1 MENQYYAVVEKQDFF
16 EIIENKFGELAIF
29 IDERKTPPA
38 NPKLEYNGDTTAIL
52 YRDEKTAIKLE
63 GISKETSSPLAEAE
77 FVMFIETN
85 KDTVIRTYAV
95 PVETVEEIVFKGR
108 QVRADEYERYKS
120 KQEIIDAFGAI
131 NIWTSGENKWL
142 E

>member
-29 IDERKTPPA
+29 IDAREDTPSTPI
-38 NPKLEYNGDTTAIL
+38 LEYNGDTTAVL
-52 YRDEKTAIKLE
+52 HRDEKRIIRLE
-63 GISKETSSPLAEAE
+63 GITKETSSTLAEAE
-77 FVMFIETN
+77 VVLFVETN
-85 KDTVIRTYAV
+85 NDVVVRTYAV
-95 PVETVEEIVFKGR
+95 PVETVDEISFKGR

-131 NIWTSGENKWL
+131 NIWSNGDK
-142 E
+142 

>member
-1 MENQYYAVVEKQDFF
+1 MENQYYAVVEKQDFL

-29 IDERKTPPA
+29 IDYREKAPS
-38 NPKLEYNGDTTAIL
+38 NPRMEYNGDTTAIL

-77 FVMFIETN
+77 VVLFVETD

-95 PVETVEEIVFKGR
+95 PVETVEEIVFRGR
-108 QVRADEYERYKS
+108 QVRADEYERYKN
-120 KQEIIDAFGAI
+120 KQEIIKAFGAV
-131 NIWTSGENKWL
+131 NIWKSGENKWL

>member
-29 IDERKTPPA
+29 IDAREDTPSTPI
-38 NPKLEYNGDTTAIL
+38 LEYNGDTTAVL
-52 YRDEKTAIKLE
+52 HRDEKRIIRLE
-63 GISKETSSPLAEAE
+63 GITKETSSTLAEAE
-77 FVMFIETN
+77 VVLFVETN
-85 KDTVIRTYAV
+85 KDTVVRTYAV
-95 PVETVEEIVFKGR
+95 PVQTVEVISFKGR

-131 NIWTSGENKWL
+131 NIWSNGDK
-142 E
+142 